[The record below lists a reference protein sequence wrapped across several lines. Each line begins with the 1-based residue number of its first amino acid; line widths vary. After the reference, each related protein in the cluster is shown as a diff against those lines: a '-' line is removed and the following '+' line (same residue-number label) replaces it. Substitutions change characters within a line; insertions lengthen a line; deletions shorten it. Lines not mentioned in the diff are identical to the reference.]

1 MYIHLCLP
9 DGNKTMGGMLIKIA
23 KLSLSSDK
31 SIHNTVEIGVHVYD
45 TVEQLQIIIPI
56 NYVV

>member
-1 MYIHLCLP
+1 
-9 DGNKTMGGMLIKIA
+9 MGGMLIKKA

-31 SIHNTVEIGVHVYD
+31 SIHNTVEIGCVYD